1 MKNILIILSLLFS
14 TTLFAQEIKVIQ
26 VNAEW
31 NNANTRLDLE
41 NLTGCVYQFG
51 WLKHQPQS
59 VQDEL
64 LSVPVVLIL
73 KNEVIVKKYQAGIS
87 LKLKTPLEE
96 IQQEINAI
104 KED

>member
-14 TTLFAQEIKVIQ
+14 TTLFSQEIKVIQ

-31 NNANTRLDLE
+31 NSANTRSDLE
-41 NLTGCVYQFG
+41 QLTGCTYQFG
-51 WLKHQPQS
+51 WLKHQPKAI
-59 VQDEL
+59 QDEL
-64 LSVPVVLIL
+64 LSVPVVFIL
-73 KNEVIVKKYQAGIS
+73 KDGEVVKKHQAGIS
-87 LKLKTPLEE
+87 LKLKISLEE

>member
-14 TTLFAQEIKVIQ
+14 TALFAQDITVIQ

-31 NNANTRLDLE
+31 NNTNTRLDLDQ
-41 NLTGCVYQFG
+41 LTGCTYQFG
-51 WLKHQPQS
+51 WLKHQS
-59 VQDEL
+59 KAIQDEL
-64 LSVPVVLIL
+64 LSVPVVFIL
-73 KNEVIVKKYQAGIS
+73 KDGEIVKKYQAGIS
-87 LKLKTPLEE
+87 LKLKISLEE

>member
-14 TTLFAQEIKVIQ
+14 TTLFAQEVKVIQ

-31 NNANTRLDLE
+31 NNSNTRLDLE
-41 NLTGCVYQFG
+41 ELTGCTYQFG

-59 VQDEL
+59 VQNDL
-64 LSVPVVLIL
+64 IAVPVVLIFKDDIL
-73 KNEVIVKKYQAGIS
+73 IKKYQAGIS
-87 LKLKTPLEE
+87 LKLKIPFEE

-104 KED
+104 KKD

>member
-1 MKNILIILSLLFS
+1 MKKFLTILFLLFS

-31 NNANTRLDLE
+31 NSANTRLDLDQ
-41 NLTGCVYQFG
+41 LTGCTYQFG
-51 WLKHQPQS
+51 WLKHQS
-59 VQDEL
+59 KTIQDEL
-64 LSVPVVLIL
+64 ISVPVVFIL
-73 KNEVIVKKYQAGIS
+73 KNGEIVKKYQAGIS
-87 LKLKTPLEE
+87 LKLKISLEE